1 MGKLVT
7 KERLLEFFNDLP
19 TFRQNIILDYLLKKH
34 NLEIIVCNN
43 KSIETIRTT
52 NFTEAYI
59 EAFHKNIF
67 PKQGSLSVKEIDFI
81 KKTGSLISDTEY
93 DFFEKLISYIKE
105 SPSSIMQNIKSNCF
119 IGFNIQHT
127 NLDSL

>member
-1 MGKLVT
+1 MSKLIT
-7 KERLLEFFNDLP
+7 KDRLLDFFNDLP

-34 NLEIIVCNN
+34 NLEMVVCNN
-43 KSIETIRTT
+43 KNVETFRTT

-67 PKQGSLSVKEIDFI
+67 PKQGSFSVKEINFT
-81 KKTGSLISDTEY
+81 KSTGSLISDTEY

-119 IGFNIQHT
+119 TDIQ
-127 NLDSL
+127 